1 MMASVA
7 LVTLVTLG
15 FVSAAGQNVWHQDQ
29 GKAFL
34 SAMLSDRKLPQDFFN
49 LFKLKTGQRD
59 WTATS
64 TDDPLLSLLEG
75 LKFQHKGKKV
85 TVILLYDII
94 NSDTS
99 FYSTVKN
106 SAKGLV

>member
-1 MMASVA
+1 MA

-34 SAMLSDRKLPQDFFN
+34 SAMFSDRKLPKDFFN

-64 TDDPLLSLLEG
+64 SDDSLLSLLES
-75 LKFQHKGKKV
+75 LKFQHKGKNNN
-85 TVILLYDII
+85 ILLYD
-94 NSDTS
+94 
-99 FYSTVKN
+99 YYLK
-106 SAKGLV
+106 